1 MIGKTSAQTFEA
13 LPILVESLPSNLRD
27 LVDFLPNSTTHE
39 IGKNFSKNY
48 LFISLQVATES
59 IGSKYKVSLW
69 CHPSGRM
76 GRLWSSSAP
85 QSCRETS
92 VKHNMKF
99 LEMLVLLTYTTIE
112 NKQEVN
118 NPNLKLKIICC
129 GKISDAKG
137 LLIHVRGQEAL
148 KVCSSSCAIVVL
160 SSSSEHSSLN
170 VVISTRIWMS

>member
-39 IGKNFSKNY
+39 IEKNFSKNY

-76 GRLWSSSAP
+76 GRL
-85 QSCRETS
+85 
-92 VKHNMKF
+92 
-99 LEMLVLLTYTTIE
+99 
-112 NKQEVN
+112 
-118 NPNLKLKIICC
+118 
-129 GKISDAKG
+129 
-137 LLIHVRGQEAL
+137 
-148 KVCSSSCAIVVL
+148 
-160 SSSSEHSSLN
+160 
-170 VVISTRIWMS
+170 

>member
-1 MIGKTSAQTFEA
+1 MEVNIKLVFGV
-13 LPILVESLPSNLRD
+13 ILQGEW
-27 LVDFLPNSTTHE
+27 E
-39 IGKNFSKNY
+39 
-48 LFISLQVATES
+48 
-59 IGSKYKVSLW
+59 GSEVHLLLS
-69 CHPSGRM
+69 HAVRPH
-76 GRLWSSSAP
+76 
-85 QSCRETS
+85 T

-170 VVISTRIWMS
+170 VVISTRI